1 MALMT
6 AFVGEY
12 GNIGCEVFNKG
23 NEHIRRIIL
32 KWNGDKPS
40 KMENFDFQQLLMSF
54 ELFLL

>member
-23 NEHIRRIIL
+23 SERNRRIIL

-40 KMENFDFQQLLMSF
+40 KMENVI
-54 ELFLL
+54 